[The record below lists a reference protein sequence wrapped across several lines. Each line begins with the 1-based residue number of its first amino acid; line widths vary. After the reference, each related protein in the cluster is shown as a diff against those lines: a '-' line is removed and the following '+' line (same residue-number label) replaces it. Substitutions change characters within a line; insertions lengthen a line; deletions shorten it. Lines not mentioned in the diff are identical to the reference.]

1 MNRILV
7 DLIAAGKQYLRSKV
21 GAFFTFFFPILLVLL
36 FGAIFTASQSGKVTI
51 PVQNLDQEVVL
62 GPGMAFRFGANFT
75 EALNSTGLVT
85 IEEIPTDVSL
95 TEYMKEHSLSVALYI
110 PANFTHDILLNHS
123 RTDPN
128 YAFLT
133 MYTGDPTQSA
143 FTTSNTVVSAV
154 AGGFNFNLT
163 GHQPI
168 ILMTPFEQTQKS
180 FTFMDFFVPG
190 VVGITVMTNSLFSM
204 TSICATYRERNYF
217 KLLATTKL
225 KRYEWLLSH
234 FLLYTI
240 LMIASLIVTF
250 LVGKVAFNM
259 TATLTPVAFLL
270 IPAGAFLFV
279 SMGMLFGS
287 AVKDPESAAAVANII
302 GFPMMFLSGSF
313 WSIEMFPPYL
323 QVVAKAMPLTYLN
336 NGLRDTMVDQYDIG
350 ALINLGIL
358 VVIGIVFAVLA
369 SRLMSWKEK

>member
-7 DLIAAGKQYLRSKV
+7 DLIASGRQYLRSKV

-36 FGAIFTASQSGKVTI
+36 FGAIFTASQSGKIAI
-51 PVQNLDQEVVL
+51 PVQNMDEAVVL
-62 GPGMAFRFGANFT
+62 GPNATFAFGSDLMA
-75 EALNSTGLVT
+75 ALNSTKLVS
-85 IEEIPTDVSL
+85 IEIIPDGEDL
-95 TEYMKEHSLSVALYI
+95 NEYMKEHSTSVALYI
-110 PANFTHDILLNHS
+110 PANFTANILSPHNQ
-123 RTDPN
+123 TVPN
-128 YAFLT
+128 NATLT
-133 MYTGDPTQSA
+133 LYGDPTQSSFGTA
-143 FTTSNTVVSAV
+143 NTIVSAV
-154 AGGFNFNLT
+154 ADGMNY
-163 GHQPI
+163 HIIDAQPI
-168 ILMTPFEQTQKS
+168 IVMGQPVPIDET
-180 FTFMDFFVPG
+180 FTYMDFFVPG

-204 TSICATYRERNYF
+204 TSICATYRDRNYF

-240 LMIASLIVTF
+240 LMMVSLVVTF
-250 LVGKVAFNM
+250 LVGKAVFDMSAM
-259 TATLTPVAFLL
+259 LTPMAFLL

-287 AVKDPESAAAVANII
+287 AVKDPESAVAIANII

-313 WSIEMFPPYL
+313 FQVESFPPYL

-336 NGLRDTMVDQYDIG
+336 DGLRDTMVNQYDAG

-358 VVIGIVFAVLA
+358 VAIGMVFAVLA
-369 SRLMSWKEK
+369 SRAMSWKEK